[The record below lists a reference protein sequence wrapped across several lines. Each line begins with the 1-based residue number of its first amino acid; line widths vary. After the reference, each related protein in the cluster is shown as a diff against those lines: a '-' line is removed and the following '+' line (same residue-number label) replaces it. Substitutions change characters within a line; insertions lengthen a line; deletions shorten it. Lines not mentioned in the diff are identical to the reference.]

1 MNNFIDND
9 ENVLRIY
16 EHIVNYLESF
26 PSAIKQT
33 KIADMQNFYDNQN
46 TIFNVDFDRLIKH
59 EETRIQIRTLFT
71 IIVILH
77 PELRGYRN
85 DIISMDFNKYFLQHA
100 FDVLND
106 IPLK

>member
-16 EHIVNYLESF
+16 EHIVTYLESF

-33 KIADMQNFYDNQN
+33 KIADMQDFYDNQN

-85 DIISMDFNKYFLQHA
+85 DIISMDFNKYLLQQA
-100 FDVLND
+100 FDVLNY